1 MKRTIVIAG
10 AAAALIAG
18 GTVTAF
24 AITGDDEAP
33 AARSSVQI
41 NDDERDDASED
52 AADDG
57 TEAKAAR
64 VSAVEAIAAALAH
77 TPGTA
82 VSADL
87 EDEDRALVWD
97 VDVLT
102 KGNEWRSVQVDPGT
116 AKVLGSHV
124 EHEDDDDAAR
134 VRAAL
139 NGASV
144 SAAEAAEALAGRGV
158 VTSVDVDDDGT
169 ARGWEVETV
178 ASGGERDWNVD
189 LRSGAVTADR
199 PQADD
204 DSDDD

>member
-1 MKRTIVIAG
+1 MKRTIVIAC
-10 AAAALIAG
+10 AAAALITG

-33 AARSSVQI
+33 ARESSVQI
-41 NDDERDDASED
+41 KDDGRDDAAED
-52 AADDG
+52 A
-57 TEAKAAR
+57 TQAKAAR
-64 VSAVEAIAAALAH
+64 VTAAEAIAAALAH

-87 EDEDRALVWD
+87 EDEHRSLVWD

-102 KGNEWRSVQVDPGT
+102 KGGEWRSVQVDPGT

-134 VRAAL
+134 IRAAL

-169 ARGWEVETV
+169 ARGWEVETT
-178 ASGGERDWNVD
+178 ASDGERDWNVD

-199 PQADD
+199 PDD
-204 DSDDD
+204 DRDDD